1 MWDQF
6 LRWMLG
12 ISIAIG
18 GATMYHDR
26 PAHAANKKLV
36 RVAAAA
42 DLKFAMDEI
51 RDAFQR
57 QHPEIEVAIT
67 YGSSGNFYSQLANRA
82 PFDIFFSADLDYPRR
97 LIQQGLAPTESE
109 FQYAVGFIVLWVRQA
124 SPIAVETL
132 GIQALLDPAVRKIA
146 VANPIHA
153 PYGRAAEAAMKKLG
167 VFEKVQ
173 NRLVYGENI
182 SQTAQFVESG
192 AADIGIISHSLAV
205 GPPLRDKGRYWEVP
219 TDAYPALEQGGVI
232 LSWAEDRA
240 AADALR
246 GFVLGEEGKLILSRY
261 GFRPPGK

>member
-1 MWDQF
+1 MRDRF

-26 PAHAANKKLV
+26 SARPADKKLV
-36 RVAAAA
+36 RVAVAA
-42 DLKFAMDEI
+42 DLRFAMDEI

-57 QHPEIEVAIT
+57 QHPEIEVLVT

-82 PFDIFFSADLDYPRR
+82 PFDMFFSADLDYPRR
-97 LIQQGLAPTESE
+97 LIQQGLAPIESE
-109 FQYAVGFIVLWVRQA
+109 FQYAVGSIVLWVRLA
-124 SPIAVETL
+124 SSIAVETL

-173 NRLVYGENI
+173 DRLVYGENI
-182 SQTAQFVESG
+182 SQTAQFVQSG
-192 AADIGIISHSLAV
+192 AAEIGMISHSLAV
-205 GPPLRDKGRYWEVP
+205 APALRDKGRYWEVP
-219 TDAYPALEQGGVI
+219 TDAYPPLEQGGVI

-246 GFVLGEEGKLILSRY
+246 GFVLAEEGRTILSRY
-261 GFRPPGK
+261 GLRPPGK